1 MQLGLI
7 GLPATGKSTLF
18 RLLTGIAPSGRDR
31 QPVGVAAVPDRRL
44 DALAEMFHP
53 RKVTP
58 ATLQLTEL
66 PGFVPGE
73 SDRAKLNEFFEGI
86 RKSDALLVVARAF
99 DDPTVA
105 FVKDSIDPARD
116 VRELEED
123 LLLADLDR
131 VETVA
136 ARLAK
141 NHRRSAEEERV
152 FQLLLRCREALEAE
166 RPLRDLGLA
175 EDELAA
181 LRGYALLTVKPMIIA
196 VNVGEDHLRGGDYPG
211 RAALEAYASERGLTL
226 VTFSAAV
233 EAEIA
238 ELDAEERAAFMAE
251 YGLEAPGV
259 ERLARAAYAA
269 LGLISF
275 LTAGEDE
282 VRAWP
287 IRQGTVARDA
297 AGKIHSDIARGFI
310 RAEVVAFDD
319 LVRCGSLKRAREEG
333 LLRLEGKDYV
343 VQDGD
348 VISFRFNV

>member
-1 MQLGLI
+1 MQLGLL

-18 RLLTGIAPSGRDR
+18 RLLTGVDPAGRER
-31 QPVGVAAVPDRRL
+31 PVGVAPVPDRRL
-44 DALAEMFHP
+44 EVLAEMFHP
-53 RKVTP
+53 KKVTP
-58 ATLQLTEL
+58 AALQLTEL

-73 SDRAKLNEFFEGI
+73 ADRARLNEFFEGV
-86 RKSDALLVVARAF
+86 RKSDALLLVVRAF
-99 DDPTVA
+99 DDPAVP
-105 FVKDSIDPARD
+105 FVKEALDPARD

-123 LLLADLDR
+123 LLLADLER

-141 NHRRSAEEERV
+141 NHRRSADEERV
-152 FQLLLRCREALEAE
+152 LGILQRCREALEAE
-166 RPLRDLGLA
+166 RPLRELGIA

-181 LRGYALLTVKPMIIA
+181 LRGYALLTVKPVIVA
-196 VNVGEDHLRGGDYPG
+196 VNVGEEHLRSGDYPG
-211 RAALEAYASERGLTL
+211 REALEAYAAERSLVL

-238 ELDAEERAAFMAE
+238 ELEPEERAAFLAE

-269 LGLISF
+269 MGLISF

-287 IRQGTVARDA
+287 IRRGTPAREA

-310 RAEVVAFDD
+310 RAEVVAFED